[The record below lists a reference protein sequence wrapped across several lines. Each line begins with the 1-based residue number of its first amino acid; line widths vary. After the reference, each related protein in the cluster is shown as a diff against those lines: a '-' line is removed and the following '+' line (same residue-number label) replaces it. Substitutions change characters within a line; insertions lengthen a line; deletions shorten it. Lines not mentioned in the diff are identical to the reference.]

1 MNASFENNHPDGLKP
16 DQKIGAQRYTLIC
29 ILGKGGMGV
38 VWLARDERLQEELA
52 LKFLAGE
59 ISHDK
64 EALDDMR
71 RETLKSRKLSHPNI
85 IRIHDLFEGEGEA
98 PFITMEYIDGKALN
112 TLKAEQEQRL
122 FAWDFLQ
129 PLVQQLCS
137 ALDYAHSQRIIHR
150 DLKPGNMILDAGGA
164 LKLADFGLA
173 ASAADSIS
181 RLSRDLGASGTPAY
195 MSPQQMRGQAPQ
207 VSDDIYA
214 LGATLYE
221 LLTSK
226 PPFFR
231 GDIYRQVKE
240 EPPTPL
246 DERLSEL
253 ELDNAIPDDVAALIM
268 ACLSKEPEQ
277 RPQSAAAVAQWIG
290 LEVKTPA
297 TGTLLSAQAQLEQ
310 FTVVTPDHTWESTV
324 NEQDSPEVESPR
336 TTDRK
341 GSLVMTLATAAIAL
355 LCLSFWFFALRGS
368 TTKSGGGEK
377 PGTTTPKARKVE
389 KQEGNNSTAQVSAA
403 SDNKPL
409 QTIDLLALIDLAK
422 DRVDALNFTGSNR
435 WSRSSTGSLI
445 YHSDGKAG
453 KIITPVAIDADD
465 YSFEIAFQR
474 KDSAGQFHINLPI
487 DAAPTKLPII
497 LDKPGHLFI
506 TGKAGTAWP
515 DGLPNTGRIT
525 LRCKRVD
532 GGASRVTATFDG
544 KTICEWTGNL
554 REHGKMV
561 EGHPEFPGR
570 LLISLFCRRNGYEF
584 SSFVLRVYDG
594 KATVLR

>member
-1 MNASFENNHPDGLKP
+1 MNESFEENDQSGLKP
-16 DQKIGAQRYTLIC
+16 GQKIGAGRYTLIR

-71 RETLKSRKLSHPNI
+71 RETLKSRKLSHPNV
-85 IRIHDLFEGEGEA
+85 IRIHDLFEGDGEA
-98 PFITMEYIDGKALN
+98 PFITMEYSDGKPLN
-112 TLKAEQEQRL
+112 MLKAEQEQRL
-122 FAWDFLQ
+122 FAWDVLK

-150 DLKPGNMILDAGGA
+150 DLKPGNMILDAGGT

-173 ASAADSIS
+173 ASAADSLS
-181 RLSRDLGASGTPAY
+181 RLSRDRGASGTPAY

-253 ELDNAIPDDVAALIM
+253 ELNNAIPDDVAALIM

-290 LEVKTPA
+290 LEAKTPTA
-297 TGTLLSAQAQLEQ
+297 GSLLPAAAQLEQ
-310 FTVVTPDHTWESTV
+310 ATVATPDQTWENPVS
-324 NEQDSPEVESPR
+324 EHESQEVALPP
-336 TTDRK
+336 TTNRK
-341 GSLVMTLATAAIAL
+341 GGLVIALTTAAIVL
-355 LCLSFWFFALRGS
+355 LCFWFLVSRNS
-368 TTKSGGGEK
+368 TTTSEGGQQ
-377 PGTTTPKARKVE
+377 PGTNATKAGSVE
-389 KQEGNNSTAQVSAA
+389 SSERTNSLAQVSAA
-403 SDNKPL
+403 SNNKPL

-422 DRVDALNFTGSNR
+422 DRVDDPKYTGSNK

-453 KIITPVAIDADD
+453 KIIPPVAFDADD
-465 YSFEIAFQR
+465 YSFEIVFQR
-474 KDSAGQFHINLPI
+474 KDSAGGFFIDLPI
-487 DAAPTKLPII
+487 DASPTALPIS
-497 LDKPGHLFI
+497 LDMPGALLIHD
-506 TGKAGTAWP
+506 KAGTAWP
-515 DGLPNTGRIT
+515 DGLPSAGRIT
-525 LRCKRVD
+525 LRCERVD
-532 GGASRVTATFDG
+532 GGQSRVTATFNG
-544 KTICEWTGNL
+544 KTICEWTGDL
-554 REHGKMV
+554 HEHAKKT
-561 EGHPEFPGR
+561 EPHPEFPGQ
-570 LLISLFCRRNGYEF
+570 SLTSFACRRNSYEF
-584 SSFVLRVYDG
+584 TSFVLHIYEGR
-594 KATVLR
+594 ASRLR